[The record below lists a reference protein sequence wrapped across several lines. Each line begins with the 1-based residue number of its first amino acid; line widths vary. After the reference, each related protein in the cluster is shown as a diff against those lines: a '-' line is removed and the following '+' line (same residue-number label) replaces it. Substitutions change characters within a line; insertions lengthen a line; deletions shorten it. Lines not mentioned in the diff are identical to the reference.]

1 MTISAY
7 AWAQPAA
14 EPPPVAAPQPVATPQ
29 PVVDSKLPADPQPV
43 AVSPPAPD
51 PPAAGHKNTA
61 QAAMAVSLA
70 KQRVSITQQVDSLI
84 GRTTTPAASFYTV
97 PWIDFPSFVLPS
109 CDPLPAE
116 QLDQLVGENAKES
129 GVQPDLIRAV
139 ISQESGGRPCAIS
152 PKGAQG
158 LMQIMPAVAA
168 QFGVHD
174 PFDPKQNVGA
184 GTKLLKQ
191 LLEKY
196 KGDMKLALA
205 AYNAG
210 SGRVDSEGGV
220 PPITETIDYVIDV
233 LSKLPKR

>member
-1 MTISAY
+1 MIFMRKLYYTAGDIQNPRDPTDGNLVNWIYAAIVFSAY
-7 AWAQPAA
+7 GWAQPAP
-14 EPPPVAAPQPVATPQ
+14 EPTSTAQP
-29 PVVDSKLPADPQPV
+29 
-43 AVSPPAPD
+43 
-51 PPAAGHKNTA
+51 NTA
-61 QAAMAVSLA
+61 QAAMALSLE
-70 KQRVSITQQVDSLI
+70 QQHLSISKQVDSLI
-84 GRTTTPAASFYTV
+84 GRTVTPAASFFTV
-97 PWIDFPSFVLPS
+97 PWIDFPSFVLPA
-109 CDPLPAE
+109 CDPLPTE
-116 QLDQLVGENAKES
+116 QLDKLVGESAKQE

-191 LLEKY
+191 LLGKY
-196 KGDMKLALA
+196 NGDMKLTLA

-210 SGRVDSEGGV
+210 SGRVDIEGGV
-220 PPITETIDYVIDV
+220 PPIPETINYVIDI
-233 LSKLPKR
+233 LSKLPKK

>member
-1 MTISAY
+1 MIFMRKLYYTAGPIQNPHDHTDGKLLRWIFVTFVILNY
-7 AWAQPAA
+7 GWAQP
-14 EPPPVAAPQPVATPQ
+14 V
-29 PVVDSKLPADPQPV
+29 
-43 AVSPPAPD
+43 PD
-51 PPAAGHKNTA
+51 PPKNTA
-61 QAAMAVSLA
+61 QPAMAGSLE

-84 GRTTTPAASFYTV
+84 GRRTTPAASFFTV
-97 PWIDFPSFVLPS
+97 PWIDFPSFVLPP

-116 QLDQLVGENAKES
+116 QLDKLVGESSKES

-139 ISQESGGRPCAIS
+139 ISQESGARPCAIS

-158 LMQIMPAVAA
+158 LMQLMPAVSA
-168 QFGVHD
+168 QFDVHD
-174 PFDPKQNVGA
+174 PFDPKQNVDA

-196 KGDMKLALA
+196 NGDMKLTLA

-220 PPITETIDYVIDV
+220 PPIPETINYVIDI

>member
-1 MTISAY
+1 LRWIFVTFVILNY
-7 AWAQPAA
+7 GWAQP
-14 EPPPVAAPQPVATPQ
+14 VR
-29 PVVDSKLPADPQPV
+29 
-43 AVSPPAPD
+43 D
-51 PPAAGHKNTA
+51 PPKNTA
-61 QAAMAVSLA
+61 PPAMAGSLE

-84 GRTTTPAASFYTV
+84 GRRTTPAASFFTV
-97 PWIDFPSFVLPS
+97 PWIDFPSFVLPP

-116 QLDQLVGENAKES
+116 QLDKLVGESSKES

-139 ISQESGGRPCAIS
+139 ISQESGARPCAIS

-158 LMQIMPAVAA
+158 LMQLMPAVSA

-174 PFDPKQNVGA
+174 PFDPKQNVDA

-191 LLEKY
+191 LLEKCN
-196 KGDMKLALA
+196 GDMKLTLA

-220 PPITETIDYVIDV
+220 PPIPETINYVIDI

>member
-1 MTISAY
+1 MRWIFVAFVILNY
-7 AWAQPAA
+7 GWAQP
-14 EPPPVAAPQPVATPQ
+14 V
-29 PVVDSKLPADPQPV
+29 
-43 AVSPPAPD
+43 PD
-51 PPAAGHKNTA
+51 PPKNAA
-61 QAAMAVSLA
+61 QPAMAGSLE

-84 GRTTTPAASFYTV
+84 GRRTTPAASFFTV
-97 PWIDFPSFVLPS
+97 PWIDFPSFVLPP
-109 CDPLPAE
+109 CDPLPSE
-116 QLDQLVGENAKES
+116 QLDKLVTENSKES
-129 GVQPDLIRAV
+129 GVQPDLILAV
-139 ISQESGGRPCAIS
+139 ISQESGARPCAIS

-158 LMQIMPAVAA
+158 LMQLMPAVAA

-174 PFDPKQNVGA
+174 PFDPKQNVEA

-196 KGDMKLALA
+196 NGDMKLTLA

-220 PPITETIDYVIDV
+220 PPIPETINYVIDI